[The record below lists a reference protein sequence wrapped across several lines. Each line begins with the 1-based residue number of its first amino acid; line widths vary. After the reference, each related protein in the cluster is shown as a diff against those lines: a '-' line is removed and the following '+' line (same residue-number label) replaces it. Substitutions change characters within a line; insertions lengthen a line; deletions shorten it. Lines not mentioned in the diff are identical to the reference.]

1 MSVIAAT
8 TGSYDLAL
16 VLGSLLVI
24 IVVARLAAE
33 IAQRINVPPVLGEII
48 AGIAIGP
55 SVLNWVDP
63 VSHMAV
69 ADMVLLLGEIGV
81 ILLLLQVGLEMD
93 LAELGRVGRSAFLVA
108 IIGVTVPF
116 AAGFGVASAFGE
128 TGKISLFIGATLTAT
143 SVGITARVL
152 GDLRALATTEA
163 RIVLGAAVADDVLGL
178 VILTVVV
185 KIVTEG
191 SIGAGVVFETIG
203 LALGFLLVTGLL
215 AIFVIPKALDRV
227 HKVSLSSTTVAGAG
241 FALTIALALL
251 ANEAKLA
258 FIIGAFMAGLGIGR
272 SSQHARIADGL
283 GPLGHVFIPVFFASI
298 GINAD
303 LAAMVKPE
311 VLALA
316 GALTLVAIIG
326 KLVAAGG
333 VSGPNIDRL
342 TVGIGMI
349 PRGEVGLI
357 FASIGLSRGVLN
369 EDLYGAVLLMVLVT
383 TVITPPLL
391 TMRMKKTGLGDSS
404 ASSDEQDAFSS
415 AVEPRGG
422 WLQIHEG
429 SISLNGTPAPQQIV
443 TLALRAAE
451 LATSAKPSDD
461 LIRWFG
467 NNTQVTLTWTAADSE
482 QLLDLLRDGT
492 PKSWRFLETT
502 GVLERCLPE
511 VAATIGR
518 RRLDPDAFD
527 PFHPLRLPTVD
538 RLHTLVASPGLDP
551 LFDQRRSTLERPRM
565 LTTCAFLIDGSDDR
579 VDRHSLA
586 QRLCP
591 RDLDLT
597 DRVLSLSD
605 DMIEAL
611 RGPDTSPPTRSLD
624 GSLEQNIVD
633 LAYLLSVLR
642 LQGDPR
648 LRPVLDR
655 NISPESSP
663 QNTSN

>member
-48 AGIAIGP
+48 AGIIIGP
-55 SVLNWVDP
+55 SVLKWVDP
-63 VSHMAV
+63 VSHIAV

-93 LAELGRVGRSAFLVA
+93 LGELGRVGRSAFLVA
-108 IIGVTVPF
+108 IIGVAVPF

-128 TGKISLFIGATLTAT
+128 TGKIALFIGATLTAT

-191 SIGAGVVFETIG
+191 SIGASVVLETIG

-215 AIFVIPKALDRV
+215 AIFVIPKALDRI
-227 HKVSLSSTTVAGAG
+227 HRASLSSTTVVGAG
-241 FALTIALALL
+241 FALTIAFSLL

-316 GALTLVAIIG
+316 GALIAVAIVG
-326 KLVAAGG
+326 KLVSAGG

-357 FASIGLSRGVLN
+357 FASIGLSRGVLD

-391 TMRMKKTGLGDSS
+391 TMRMKKTGLGD
-404 ASSDEQDAFSS
+404 AVTSDGGQGTVA
-415 AVEPRGG
+415 ALEPGGG
-422 WLQIHEG
+422 WLQLRDG
-429 SISLNGTPAPQQIV
+429 SITLNGAPAPQQTV

-451 LATSAKPSDD
+451 LATSAEPSDE

-467 NNTQVTLTWTAADSE
+467 ENSHVALAWTAADSE

-492 PKSWRFLETT
+492 PKSWRLLETT

-511 VAATIGR
+511 VASTISR
-518 RRLDPDAFD
+518 RRSDPDAFD

-538 RLHTLVASPGLDP
+538 RLHALVASPGLDP
-551 LFDQRRSTLERPRM
+551 LFDQRRSTLERPRL
-565 LTTCAFLIDGSDDR
+565 LTTCAFLIDGADHRD
-579 VDRHSLA
+579 DRHSLA
-586 QRLCP
+586 RRLCP
-591 RDLDLT
+591 RDLDL
-597 DRVLSLSD
+597 VIELLSLSD

-611 RGPDTSPPTRSLD
+611 RGPDTSPPSRALD
-624 GSLEQNIVD
+624 GSLSRNIVD

-642 LQGDPR
+642 IEDNVRSRQI
-648 LRPVLDR
+648 LDL
-655 NISPESSP
+655 NLPTGSPANP
-663 QNTSN
+663 TA